1 MKKVVCSVLLL
12 CLTSQILRAD
22 IILTK
27 RGRKY
32 NGKVI
37 RITEKAFVVRTV
49 EGTVIGVPKAD
60 ITKILRGNQVL
71 DFEQGV
77 RYHLEV
83 RRPFLPFIVLS
94 IATGAYAIKRYQ
106 DYKDHKDQA
115 EAELLKDAGS
125 EYTNLN
131 DQSKKDLAWCIISGL
146 FSLGS
151 LYVALRPM
159 EVRVPMGR
167 INLGMTS
174 RGVTLALHF

>member
-1 MKKVVCSVLLL
+1 MKRVVCSVLLL
-12 CLTSQILRAD
+12 CLTSQMLRAD

-60 ITKILRGNQVL
+60 IIKIFRDNQVL

-77 RYHLEV
+77 RFYLEV

-94 IATGAYAIKRYQ
+94 IATGAYGIKKYQ
-106 DYKDHKDQA
+106 DYKDHKEQA
-115 EAELLKDAGS
+115 DAELLKDAG
-125 EYTNLN
+125 LN
-131 DQSKKDLAWCIISGL
+131 EDADNVLRVMKLPTT
-146 FSLGS
+146 SLHS
-151 LYVALRPM
+151 DKVTS
-159 EVRVPMGR
+159 VRL
-167 INLGMTS
+167 IE
-174 RGVTLALHF
+174 